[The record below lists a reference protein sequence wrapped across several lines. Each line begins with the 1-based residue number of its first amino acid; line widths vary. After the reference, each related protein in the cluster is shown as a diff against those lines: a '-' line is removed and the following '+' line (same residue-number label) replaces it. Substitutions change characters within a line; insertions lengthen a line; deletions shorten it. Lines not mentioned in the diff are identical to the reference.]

1 MVSINIF
8 GILIFFVLAIFSLLQ
23 LFIVFCSSKYKVW
36 KLKYKYGDSRYNQNL
51 NVVIYSH
58 NNAEAVVELLENL
71 KKQEYPLDKVKI
83 NIILDNCTD
92 NSSNLLEILGGAKIW
107 RISTGQ
113 NYIGRDAAFE
123 WFLDRTLATENT
135 NAFVFLDSKNK
146 INPLFLTG
154 VNNAIGEFPVVMGK
168 VLRSTDNKILSSI
181 INLYDKFHFNI
192 NLKGRS
198 MAGLSNIACTE
209 ILALRQDVLEKVRFI
224 NVGNQNTGML
234 YSMLLS
240 KAKIP
245 VVYSDEITVFK
256 RDNSTVKSFILDKRN
271 EFVDK
276 IKTFFY
282 SFHLLGEPI
291 GLKTKEMI
299 LSLIYPNDFVIVTLF
314 SVLTFITISSDNFIL
329 GEKITR
335 YLLSFCVVTT
345 IYTVILAKLNLTDI
359 LTWAV
364 KILTVPLM
372 FSENFIG
379 GINIKLPKII
389 FKKPS
394 FNFKIP
400 EFKFQ
405 WPSFSKK
412 PPKNATK
419 IFVTNGT
426 RDIPCK
432 LEIKNN
438 GGFYSAVL
446 WFNNKKIS
454 SNQFLKASDSL
465 ADLSEKLFNRNFAL
479 KVCQNCGYFEP
490 AKDGKHDYT
499 NGSCL
504 LGIAKHGRKEP
515 YSTQISYGCKFII
528 PSHAKDYVL
537 KQIESLG
544 NPNRRD

>member
-8 GILIFFVLAIFSLLQ
+8 GILIFFVLAVFSLFQ
-23 LFIVFCSSKYKVW
+23 LFIDFCSSKYKVW
-36 KLKYKYGDSRYNQNL
+36 KLKYKYGDARYNQNL

-113 NYIGRDAAFE
+113 NHIGRDAAFE

-135 NAFVFLDSKNK
+135 NAFVFLDSKNR

-154 VNNAIGEFPVVMGK
+154 VNNAIGEFPVVIGK
-168 VLRSTDNKILSSI
+168 VLRSTDNKILSSVV
-181 INLYDKFHFNI
+181 NLYDKFHFNI

-198 MAGLSNIACTE
+198 MAGLSNIADTE
-209 ILALRQDVLEKVRFI
+209 ILALRQEVLEKVRFI
-224 NVGNQNTGML
+224 NVENQNTGML

-245 VVYSDEITVFK
+245 VVYSDEMTVFK
-256 RDNSTVKSFILDKRN
+256 RDNSTVKSFISEKRK
-271 EFVDK
+271 ELVDR

-282 SFHLLGEPI
+282 SFHLLWKPI
-291 GLKTKEMI
+291 SLKTKELI
-299 LSLIYPNDFVIVTLF
+299 FSLIYPNDFVMITLF
-314 SVLTFITISSDNFIL
+314 LALSSITIFSDNFIL
-329 GEKITR
+329 GKEISR
-335 YLLSFCVVTT
+335 YLLSFCTVTT
-345 IYTVILAKLNLTDI
+345 IYTVILAKLNFTDI
-359 LTWAV
+359 FSWAV
-364 KILTVPLM
+364 KISTVPLV
-372 FSENFIG
+372 FFENFIG
-379 GINIKLPKII
+379 GINIKFPKIN

-394 FNFKIP
+394 FDFKIP
-400 EFKFQ
+400 KIKFDMT
-405 WPSFSKK
+405 SFSKK
-412 PPKNATK
+412 PSKNATK
-419 IFVTNGT
+419 VFVTNGT

-432 LEIKNN
+432 LEIKNS
-438 GGFYSAVL
+438 GGFYSSVL

-515 YSTQISYGCKFII
+515 YSTQISYCCKFII
-528 PSHAKDYVL
+528 PAHAKDYVYR
-537 KQIESLG
+537 QIEEL
-544 NPNRRD
+544 NK